1 MHSKWIEPRRRGEA
15 REREADMLLEL
26 ISPYI
31 SVVAV
36 GVFWVLAVRR
46 PMAVAQP
53 ARRRRRS

>member
-1 MHSKWIEPRRRGEA
+1 
-15 REREADMLLEL
+15 MLLQL

-46 PMAVAQP
+46 PLVVTRA
-53 ARRRRRS
+53 ARRRVRP